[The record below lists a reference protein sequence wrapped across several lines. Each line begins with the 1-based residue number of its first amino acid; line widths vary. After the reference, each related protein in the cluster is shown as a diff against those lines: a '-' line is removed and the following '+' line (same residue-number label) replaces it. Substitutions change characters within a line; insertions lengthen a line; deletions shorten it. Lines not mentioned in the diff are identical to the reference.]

1 MCCYSSLWRFGDC
14 CSSSPQLKFYVEICK
29 KSSGSPKNASSC
41 GLTPLLSEE
50 LTLQRWIK
58 QTLVRV
64 GITSEIPGVGEYPDL
79 VIYDTPSFIE
89 VKRSRVTKAR
99 IDSLVN
105 QFLCYSQEEVIT
117 KTIKHLKLFSD
128 IDCRKPEF
136 FVISA
141 PQGGKE
147 DEVINKLEKELP
159 DREIGFLSI
168 DKLYNINLESYNRK
182 TDNLNLKF
190 QSLLT

>member
-1 MCCYSSLWRFGDC
+1 
-14 CSSSPQLKFYVEICK
+14 
-29 KSSGSPKNASSC
+29 
-41 GLTPLLSEE
+41 
-50 LTLQRWIK
+50 
-58 QTLVRV
+58 
-64 GITSEIPGVGEYPDL
+64 
-79 VIYDTPSFIE
+79 
-89 VKRSRVTKAR
+89 
-99 IDSLVN
+99 
-105 QFLCYSQEEVIT
+105 
-117 KTIKHLKLFSD
+117 SD

-190 QSLLT
+190 QSLLA